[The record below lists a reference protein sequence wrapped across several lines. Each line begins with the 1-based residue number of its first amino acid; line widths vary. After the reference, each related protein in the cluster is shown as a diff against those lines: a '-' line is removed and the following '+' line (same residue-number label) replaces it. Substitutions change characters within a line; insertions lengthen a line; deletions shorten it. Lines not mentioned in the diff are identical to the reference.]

1 MINCLIVDDSPIA
14 RDILSEYCK
23 FSPKLNV
30 AGSLGDALAA
40 RETMAASHID
50 ILYVDINMPVL
61 SGIELVRTLPRPPQV
76 IFTTAYSEFAVE
88 AFELSA
94 CDYLVKPFSLDRFIV
109 ATDKAVKNISA
120 STPPYH
126 SQESFLLVKNE
137 KAIYRINLEQVLY
150 LEASRNNTKV
160 VTRDEVLLSTMSL
173 SYLEKRLSSNLF
185 QRIHRSFIVNTSK
198 VTCLQNNKVLIGKN
212 AIPIGE
218 NFKSAF
224 VRAIGLD
231 NL

>member
-40 RETMAASHID
+40 RETMVALHID

-61 SGIELVRTLPRPPQV
+61 SGIELVRTLPRRPQV

-94 CDYLVKPFSLDRFIV
+94 CDYLMKPFSLDRFIV
-109 ATDKAVKNISA
+109 ATDKAVKNIA
-120 STPPYH
+120 ADTKPRLPQGH
-126 SQESFLLVKNE
+126 FLFIKNE
-137 KAIYRINLEQVLY
+137 GAIHRVDAEKILY

-160 VTRDEVLLSTMSL
+160 VTEDDMLISTMSL
-173 SYLEKRLSSNLF
+173 SHIENKLPGAGF
-185 QRIHRSFIVNTSK
+185 QRVHRSFIINTSK
-198 VTCLQNNKVLIGKN
+198 VTSLHHNKVFIKQN
-212 AIPIGE
+212 AIPLGE
-218 NFKSAF
+218 NFKSDF
-224 VRAIGLD
+224 IKAIGLT
-231 NL
+231 